1 MWLLQM
7 ESLNFTDII
16 SEFFSIFEVTEFNSL
31 WENEN
36 YLLGGKFIWYLS
48 SKNLLGINIL
58 VEWESLWFS
67 IFFFKLDTF

>member
-1 MWLLQM
+1 M

-36 YLLGGKFIWYLS
+36 YLLGGKFI
-48 SKNLLGINIL
+48 
-58 VEWESLWFS
+58 
-67 IFFFKLDTF
+67 